1 MKYEGNHEHTIKGL
15 KRIKKY
21 RNDKGAKNVTGARVI
36 DAAITVARKLGAG
49 AFTFYV
55 ELGGK

>member
-1 MKYEGNHEHTIKGL
+1 MKYEGNHEHTIKEL

-36 DAAITVARKLGAG
+36 DAVITVVLALHFLCRNGRDLNI
-49 AFTFYV
+49 
-55 ELGGK
+55 